1 MKNIK
6 FCNNLLKIIKV
17 FEKYAVIHEVLQN
30 IRSRKLDINNYS
42 IYSVVSSNGNKN
54 EADMNEVLKKLDA
67 FKALNNANDA
77 KEYLEKTWNLTHDVK
92 RYPLGDSCTVDIKEN
107 DKKLFVMFEYEDNIT
122 MHYFEK

>member
-1 MKNIK
+1 M
-6 FCNNLLKIIKV
+6 
-17 FEKYAVIHEVLQN
+17 
-30 IRSRKLDINNYS
+30 DINNYS

-54 EADMNEVLKKLDA
+54 EAAMNEVLKKLDA